1 MQQVAAEL
9 DRAGRLYIYM
19 TVSKH
24 FRSLAQSYS
33 NQILNLRR

>member
-1 MQQVAAEL
+1 MQQVAAVS

-24 FRSLAQSYS
+24 FHSSAQSYS
-33 NQILNLRR
+33 SQTVNLRR